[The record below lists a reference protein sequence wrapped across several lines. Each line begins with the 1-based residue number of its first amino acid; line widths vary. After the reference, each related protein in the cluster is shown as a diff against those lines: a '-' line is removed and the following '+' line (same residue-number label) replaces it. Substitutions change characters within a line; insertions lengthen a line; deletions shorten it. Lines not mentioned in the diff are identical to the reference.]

1 MVEKHKR
8 SKIYAEDSTKVS
20 EHRGVQMSGSA
31 NIMTTII
38 SQHMILWIKVDSMLT
53 QKVSEIV
60 QYFLVVSIRNACE
73 KLGKSQQKPRWVD
86 CRADHSSGLKL
97 SF

>member
-1 MVEKHKR
+1 
-8 SKIYAEDSTKVS
+8 
-20 EHRGVQMSGSA
+20 
-31 NIMTTII
+31 
-38 SQHMILWIKVDSMLT
+38 MILWIKVDSMLT

-73 KLGKSQQKPRWVD
+73 KLGKSQQKPSWVD